1 MNARTSFAGR
11 VRIAPSKALRTWSST
26 TETRRQQHHRQD
38 VNDRHGHPAGDEAL
52 RVFAG
57 VIRSCMRD
65 GDVAARYGGE
75 EFAILL
81 PDVDGPSAV
90 AVAERIRSRTESTL
104 ISLAPGVTERLTVSI
119 GVAVAPD
126 QAVDRISL
134 LRIADEALYAA
145 KQAGRNRVVHGL
157 QPEPTTA
164 APGPGTKRQRPTG

>member
-1 MNARTSFAGR
+1 MRERACGRRAPSTSRSNALRARTED
-11 VRIAPSKALRTWSST
+11 
-26 TETRRQQHHRQD
+26 ETIGVLMLDLDHFKD

-57 VIRSCMRD
+57 VVRSCLRD

-81 PDVDGPSAV
+81 SDVDGPGAV

-119 GVAVAPD
+119 GVAVAPG

-145 KQAGRNRVVHGL
+145 KQAGRNRVVHG
-157 QPEPTTA
+157 P
-164 APGPGTKRQRPTG
+164 RRSRRPPRPDR